1 MVYSFDAS
9 VVDMFSALLTG
20 AALYPVDLAVEGLHG
35 VARLLEED
43 RITVYHSTPTLY
55 RALGPH
61 LRAESVTSVRCVV
74 LGGEKVEPRDVA
86 AFRRHLPPGTFLVN
100 LYGATE
106 ATIALLGF
114 VGHEAPQLSSSVPIG
129 YPVEATEVLLLD
141 AAGQPTPVRGEI
153 ALKSRFLAL
162 GYWNEPD
169 LTRQAFLTAPDDP
182 SARIYRTGDL
192 GLRRPDGA
200 IEYLGRKDQQVR
212 SGYPDRAR

>member
-1 MVYSFDAS
+1 M
-9 VVDMFSALLTG
+9 
-20 AALYPVDLAVEGLHG
+20 
-35 VARLLEED
+35 
-43 RITVYHSTPTLY
+43 
-55 RALGPH
+55 
-61 LRAESVTSVRCVV
+61 
-74 LGGEKVEPRDVA
+74 
-86 AFRRHLPPGTFLVN
+86 N

-200 IEYLGRKDQQVR
+200 IEYLGRKDQQVKIRGIRIEPVR
-212 SGYPDRAR
+212 SRLCSPGIRASCSVLSPRTAIRHPVTAC